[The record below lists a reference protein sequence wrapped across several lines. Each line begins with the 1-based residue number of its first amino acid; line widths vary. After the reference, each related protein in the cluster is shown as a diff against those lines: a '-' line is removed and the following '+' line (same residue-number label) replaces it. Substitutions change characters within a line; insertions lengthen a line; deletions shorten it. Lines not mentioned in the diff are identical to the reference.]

1 MELMFAPLKRYFDFQ
16 GRSRRSEYWLFYLLT
31 IIVTMV
37 LYVPMLSVGMNFETG
52 EPNAIGG
59 LVMLVLVLV
68 WLGLFIPSLAVLI
81 RRLHDTNRSGWWVL
95 ISLLPLVGGLVL
107 FIFTVLNGTVGPN
120 RFGSDPKAE
129 SSAEVFS

>member
-16 GRSRRSEYWLFYLLT
+16 GRSRRAEYWLFYLLT

-37 LYVPMLSVGMNFETG
+37 LYVPLLAVGMNFETG

-59 LVMLVLVLV
+59 LVMLVLGLV
-68 WLGLFIPSLAVLI
+68 WLGLFVPSLAVLI

-95 ISLLPLVGGLVL
+95 ISFLPLVGGLVL
-107 FIFTVLNGTVGPN
+107 FIFTVLNGTAGPN
-120 RFGSDPKAE
+120 RFGADPKAE

>member
-16 GRSRRSEYWLFYLLT
+16 GRSRRAEYWLFYLLT

-37 LYVPMLSVGMNFETG
+37 LYVPLLAVGMDFETG

-59 LVMLVLVLV
+59 LVMLVLGLV
-68 WLGLFIPSLAVLI
+68 WLGLFVPSLAVLI

-95 ISLLPLVGGLVL
+95 ISFLPLVGGLVL
-107 FIFTVLNGTVGPN
+107 FIFTVLNGTAGPN
-120 RFGSDPKAE
+120 RFGADPKAE